1 MTELFW
7 LEQSEADL
15 PANDEWLAGKENAF
29 LSRLRFAKRR
39 ADWRLGRWTAKRAVA
54 AWLRVPETAAEL
66 AKIEIRPAL
75 SGAPEV
81 FVGDEPAALTISL
94 SHRSGTALCAVAAAT
109 GTLGCDL
116 EAIEPRDEA
125 FFYDYFT
132 PEERTQVT
140 QAPLAQRWTML
151 ALLWSAKE
159 SALKALHA
167 GLRLD
172 TRSVIV
178 SATNQASRKGRDEN
192 GLPARISFAPQKA
205 HGADWW
211 HPVQVRCV
219 SGPIFCGWWRST
231 GNLLRT
237 MVALPP
243 PASPIALCLPGWQ
256 QPVQK

>member
-7 LEQSEADL
+7 LEQGEADL
-15 PANDEWLAGKENAF
+15 PANDEWLTRKENAY

-54 AWLRVPETAAEL
+54 AVLHISETVAEL
-66 AKIEIRPAL
+66 ARIEIRPAL

-81 FVGDEPAALTISL
+81 FVGDEPSALAISL
-94 SHRSGTALCAVAAAT
+94 SHCSGTALCAVAAAT

-116 EAIEPRDEA
+116 EAIEPRDDA

-132 PEERTQVT
+132 AEERAQVT
-140 QAPLAQRWTML
+140 QAPMAQRWTML
-151 ALLWSAKE
+151 TLLWSAKE
-159 SALKALHA
+159 SALKALRA

-178 SATNQASRKGRDEN
+178 SAINQSSRQGRDEN
-192 GLPARISFAPQKA
+192 GLPARIAFAPQKA

-211 HPVQVRCV
+211 HPLHVRCA
-219 SGPIFCGWWRST
+219 SGPIFRGWWRYT
-231 GNLLRT
+231 DNLLRT

-243 PASPIALCLPGWQ
+243 PTSPIALCLPGRQ
-256 QPVQK
+256 QPVQE